1 MIDEFDSGIFEY
13 LLGELVEIINESA
26 KGQFVFTS
34 HNLRVL
40 EKLSYKSIVLTT
52 INPINRYVRFTG
64 IKTNNNI
71 RDFYYTSILLGGQ
84 KEKLYS
90 ETKSYKMK
98 KAFRQGKFMS
108 DLKKVILVIVEGIC
122 DKEVLEPLLS
132 ELIDDQRVLFEV
144 LREDATTSNAIQYKD
159 MNMMLRIKSIVDWF
173 FNI

>member
-1 MIDEFDSGIFEY
+1 
-13 LLGELVEIINESA
+13 
-26 KGQFVFTS
+26 
-34 HNLRVL
+34 
-40 EKLSYKSIVLTT
+40 
-52 INPINRYVRFTG
+52 
-64 IKTNNNI
+64 
-71 RDFYYTSILLGGQ
+71 
-84 KEKLYS
+84 
-90 ETKSYKMK
+90 MK

>member
-13 LLGELVEIINESA
+13 LLGELVEIIDESA

-71 RDFYYTSILLGGQ
+71 RDFYYTSILLGC
-84 KEKLYS
+84 
-90 ETKSYKMK
+90 K
-98 KAFRQGKFMS
+98 KKNFIVKR
-108 DLKKVILVIVEGIC
+108 KVI
-122 DKEVLEPLLS
+122 K
-132 ELIDDQRVLFEV
+132 
-144 LREDATTSNAIQYKD
+144 
-159 MNMMLRIKSIVDWF
+159 
-173 FNI
+173 